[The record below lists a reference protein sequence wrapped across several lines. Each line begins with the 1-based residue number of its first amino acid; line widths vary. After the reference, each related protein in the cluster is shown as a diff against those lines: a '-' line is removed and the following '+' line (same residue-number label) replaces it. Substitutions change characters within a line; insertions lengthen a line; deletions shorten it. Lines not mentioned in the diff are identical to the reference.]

1 MQFLPAAIAAA
12 SADAS
17 AARRAAL
24 VAALPPRPR
33 PGSAHDGSPCGAQF
47 YLVHLATAD
56 TVCLAA
62 CGRAVRMWQGP
73 PRRPRER
80 SCAATT
86 AVCCQRVAGRPER
99 RAVIGDCAA
108 LGLG

>member
-33 PGSAHDGSPCGAQF
+33 PGSAHDGSPCGAQSHP
-47 YLVHLATAD
+47 VHLATAD
-56 TVCLAA
+56 TACLAA
-62 CGRAVRMWQGP
+62 DDRAVRLWGAKLCCHH
-73 PRRPRER
+73 RRP
-80 SCAATT
+80 
-86 AVCCQRVAGRPER
+86 CQRVAGLPER
-99 RAVIGDCAA
+99 RAVMGDCAA
-108 LGLG
+108 LGLGRH